1 MGFFKN
7 LFGRKNKEKEINKE
21 ELKEEKLAQENSK
34 EKEISGESDIQLLK
48 EHLEKV
54 QEIEKESPEP
64 VDISSKKESL
74 GEKLEQELEEEKEAS
89 EEVTKKEV
97 TNIKDELNKVMEKQL
112 ETAENNLSESI
123 ETKEEIIGEEKE
135 LSEESEKKEKTLE
148 EEHFAPKEERIK
160 EIDEVK
166 EAKKINNEEVKK
178 ESENLEPIKEKKGG
192 FFSNLKEKLFRSR
205 TGLFGTLKKLIT
217 GRSVIDDE
225 MYEELEE
232 VLIQS
237 DIGYEMTNKIV
248 QELSKEV
255 KKQGIKDPKETYDVL
270 KKVMEG
276 FLITE
281 GTAIDIEKGR
291 LNVILVVG
299 VNGVGKTTT
308 IGKLA
313 SKYTKEG
320 KKVILGAADTFRA
333 AAIEQLVEWGKRAG
347 VEVVSTKQGGDPGAV
362 VFDALDLA
370 EKNKA
375 DILII
380 DTAGRLHNKNN
391 LMKELEKINN
401 IIKRKI
407 GVNPYETILIIDGTT
422 GQNAISQAKEFN
434 EVTDLTGFIITKLD
448 GTAKG
453 GIVFSVSELIKK
465 PIKFIGVGEKIEDLK
480 EFNVKE
486 YIDAI
491 FD

>member
-7 LFGRKNKEKEINKE
+7 LFKRKEKNEEDNKE
-21 ELKEEKLAQENSK
+21 EILKEK
-34 EKEISGESDIQLLK
+34 
-48 EHLEKV
+48 
-54 QEIEKESPEP
+54 
-64 VDISSKKESL
+64 
-74 GEKLEQELEEEKEAS
+74 
-89 EEVTKKEV
+89 
-97 TNIKDELNKVMEKQL
+97 
-112 ETAENNLSESI
+112 
-123 ETKEEIIGEEKE
+123 
-135 LSEESEKKEKTLE
+135 LSEESTSNTEREKNDEPISSATTSDIKQENIEAEIIKTE
-148 EEHFAPKEERIK
+148 SIKEEISEKEVNKIK
-160 EIDEVK
+160 ESSNEVIQETKEISSDIIEENIEKIVDITQSELIENNAKVEDEEIKSYGINTEIILK
-166 EAKKINNEEVKK
+166 EEDSGKNNAVEENFNTTQEN
-178 ESENLEPIKEKKGG
+178 ESSEKKGG
-192 FFSNLKEKLFRSR
+192 FFSSLKEKLFKSR
-205 TGLFGTLKKLIT
+205 TGFFGSLKKLIT
-217 GRSVIDDE
+217 GRNIVDDE
-225 MYEELEE
+225 MYDELEE
-232 VLIQS
+232 ILIQS
-237 DIGYEMTNKIV
+237 DIGYEMTTKIV
-248 QELSKEV
+248 SELSKEV
-255 KKQGIKDPKETYDVL
+255 KKLGINDPKETYDVL
-270 KKVMEG
+270 KKLMEG
-276 FLITE
+276 FLIKE
-281 GTAIDIEKGR
+281 GTTINIESGR

-362 VFDALDLA
+362 VYDSLDLA
-370 EKNKA
+370 TKENA

-401 IIKRKI
+401 IIKKKI
-407 GVNPYETILIIDGTT
+407 NDNPYETILVIDGTT

-465 PIKFIGVGEKIEDLK
+465 PIKFIGIGEKIGDLK
-480 EFNVKE
+480 EFDVKE
-486 YIDAI
+486 YIEAI